1 MQTVNGDKFPDL
13 YAKLNQAAKADPARR
28 FYTLWDKLCRSDVLW
43 RAWRNVKRN
52 RGAAGIDKVTIKEV
66 ENGEGGVEA
75 FLNGIADEI
84 RADTFRVKDVR
95 RVQIPKPSG
104 GVRTLGIPTVK
115 DRVVQAAVKLV
126 IEPIFEADFRDC
138 SYGFRPGRSQHQAVR
153 EVYTWL
159 NFGCVNVLDADI
171 EAFFDSI
178 PHDKLM
184 ALVERRVSDIRILR
198 MIRAWLHHGAM
209 KDGRDGEEEAG
220 TPQGGVISP
229 LLANIYLNE
238 LDKAWEERGL
248 AARAGCDAKLVR
260 YADDFVVLT
269 SKGLDGPVK
278 VVEEVLAGLGLKL
291 SAKKTRPVRVENGE
305 GFDFLGFHF
314 LRRFDRKR
322 GKTVTYFA
330 PAHKN
335 IVRIR
340 RKVSE
345 ATDRKL
351 MGVKSVRE
359 VVTDVNRKLRGWRNY
374 FHVSDASGAFR
385 RVQRHAERRLIIF
398 IQRRRNR
405 RGLALRKHGPDF
417 LYGVLG
423 LYRMGGIEY
432 LTS

>member
-1 MQTVNGDKFPDL
+1 MTRVNGDKYPEL
-13 YAKLNQAAKADPARR
+13 YDKLNQAAKADPGRS
-28 FYTLWDKLCRSDVLW
+28 FYILNDKLCRSDVLW
-43 RAWRNVKRN
+43 RAWREVKRN
-52 RGAAGIDKVTIKEV
+52 RGAAGIDKVTIQEI
-66 ENGEGGVEA
+66 ENGEGGVET
-75 FLNGIADEI
+75 FLNGIADEL
-84 RADTFRVKDVR
+84 RADTFQVKDVR

-104 GVRTLGIPTVK
+104 GARTLGIPTVK

-153 EVYTWL
+153 EVYKWL

-171 EAFFDSI
+171 EAFFDTI
-178 PHDKLM
+178 PHDRLM
-184 ALVERRVSDIRILR
+184 ALVEKRVSDIRILR
-198 MIRAWLHHGAM
+198 LIRAWLHHGAM
-209 KDGRDGEEEAG
+209 KDGTG

-248 AARAGCDAKLVR
+248 ASRNGCDAKLVR
-260 YADDFVVLT
+260 YADDFVILT
-269 SKGLDGPVK
+269 SKGLDEPVK
-278 VVEEVLAGLGLKL
+278 VVESVLTDLGLKL
-291 SAKKTRPVRVENGE
+291 SAKKTRPVRVEDGE

-322 GKTVTYFA
+322 GKTVTYFV

-335 IVRIR
+335 IVRVR

-345 ATDRKL
+345 ATDRRL
-351 MGVKSVRE
+351 MGVKGVPE
-359 VVTDVNRKLRGWRNY
+359 IVKDVNAILRGWRNY
-374 FHVSDASGAFR
+374 FRVSDAAGAFH

-398 IQRRRNR
+398 YQRRRQR